1 MYTDSDI
8 VCKSKAHETLM
19 WCCSTLLQRG
29 SAAVP
34 TGFVV
39 FIVAWVMLLVV
50 AFGFPYSTDYS
61 KGFVALFSL
70 PLDHTW
76 QGHQRPGICNYR

>member
-1 MYTDSDI
+1 MRHS
-8 VCKSKAHETLM
+8 
-19 WCCSTLLQRG
+19 

-34 TGFVV
+34 AGFGL

-61 KGFVALFSL
+61 SGLVALFSL
-70 PLDHTW
+70 FPWTILAK
-76 QGHQRPGICNYR
+76 GIGDLASATTGMGCVGT

>member
-1 MYTDSDI
+1 M
-8 VCKSKAHETLM
+8 C
-19 WCCSTLLQRG
+19 CCSTLLQRG

-70 PLDHTW
+70 FPWTIL
-76 QGHQRPGICNYR
+76 GKGIRDLASATTGNAKDNNNLFRFDRC